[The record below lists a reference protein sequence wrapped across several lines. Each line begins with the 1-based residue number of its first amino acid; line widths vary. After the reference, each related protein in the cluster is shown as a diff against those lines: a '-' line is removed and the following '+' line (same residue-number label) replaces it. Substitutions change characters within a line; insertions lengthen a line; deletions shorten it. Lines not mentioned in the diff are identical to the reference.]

1 MFPLG
6 GNVKGSRGESSPEGD
21 LVIREAMCSDTDSR
35 PCSAHH
41 PRVHGVAATIF
52 VWLVTGL
59 SAIRADRVELAD
71 GRVLEGRFVLVPGVT
86 TDPRAA
92 PPETSATSILIC
104 DDELTRTM
112 VSKRRV
118 TKAEPGQ
125 TGPVPEQIPIPQ
137 RIASEGRRVA
147 GVGGILG
154 TTTFDDHGRRILSL
168 MTASGQLDIVQGIT
182 QITPRWTRLETV
194 AMENPHLLD
203 MRIAT
208 SSIPR
213 DALANVIDRG
223 IDRNDADER
232 LRVVRLYLQAE
243 RFEDAQR
250 ELDGVLQDFPDL
262 AGLAA
267 ERDGLTNLMHV
278 RLLEEIRLRSRVGQ
292 DRLAMRLLEN
302 FPTAD
307 AGGEIL
313 EEIREERD
321 RYRNAQAHAQ
331 RLVDALAERIEQLG
345 DEGDRQRATA
355 VTAEIRQQ
363 MTFATLERL
372 ATFERL
378 GLDAAMPID
387 RSVAIAISGWVQGAA
402 TATDNL
408 KLALSMVRVR
418 DHLRDYLRAGDRA
431 ARTEPRR
438 RLGDEEA
445 FDAATI
451 AGIARLMRPPLET
464 PPEQSPGLYELAIP
478 GLEGHEGTSC
488 LVQLPSEYDPLRSYP
503 AVVTLHA
510 SWSTPLNQIEWWAGL
525 PSPDGVRR
533 GQADRHGTIV
543 IAPQWGRPGQAA
555 YEYSAREHAAVLNA
569 VRAATKRFAIDTD
582 RIFLSGHSGGGDAAW
597 DIALAHP
604 DLWAGLVA
612 IAPAAGNYV
621 SHYWRNAESLPL
633 YLVGGE
639 LDAGIFQRNTMDLDR
654 YFAKGFD
661 ATYVEYRGRGHEH
674 FSDEIIRIFAW
685 MAIKKRTFFPAEIE
699 AVSMRP
705 WDSFFWWVE
714 MAGQPPRTI
723 VLPDDWPPPKGS
735 SPLTITAK
743 TTPGNSIVVRCGAA
757 DVTIWLSPEFIDF
770 RQPAT
775 VTLNSRRLFRGEIVP
790 DVDVMLEDL
799 RLRGDRQH
807 PFWAK
812 VQAE

>member
-1 MFPLG
+1 MNRDMLSLHARWQPPIVRR
-6 GNVKGSRGESSPEGD
+6 NVLP
-21 LVIREAMCSDTDSR
+21 V
-35 PCSAHH
+35 
-41 PRVHGVAATIF
+41 VVAA
-52 VWLVTGL
+52 
-59 SAIRADRVELAD
+59 AILCTVAWIPAARGDRVELAD
-71 GRVLEGRFVLVPGVT
+71 GRVLEGRFVLLPGVAV
-86 TDPRAA
+86 DPKAA
-92 PPETSATSILIC
+92 PPETTATSILVC

-118 TKAEPGQ
+118 VKAEPGQ
-125 TGPVPEQIPIPQ
+125 TGPVAESIPIPQ
-137 RIASEGRRVA
+137 RVAQEGRRVA

-154 TTTFDDHGRRILSL
+154 TTPFDDHGRRILSL
-168 MTASGQLDIVQGIT
+168 ITASGQLDIVQGIT
-182 QITPRWTRLETV
+182 HITPRWTSLETV
-194 AMENPHLLD
+194 AMERPHLLD

-213 DALANVIDRG
+213 DVLARVIDHG

-243 RFEDAQR
+243 RFDDARR
-250 ELDGVLQDFPDL
+250 ELDGVLRDFPDL
-262 AGLAA
+262 AGLTA
-267 ERDGLTNLMHV
+267 ERDGLANLMNA
-278 RLLEEIRLRSRVGQ
+278 RLLDEIRQRGRVGQ

-302 FPTAD
+302 FPVEGAS
-307 AGGEIL
+307 GEIL

-321 RYRNAQAHAQ
+321 RYRDAQARAQ
-331 RLVDALAERIEQLG
+331 RLVAAFAERTVQLG
-345 DEGDRQRATA
+345 DDGDRRQAEA
-355 VTAEIRQQ
+355 IVAEIRQQ
-363 MTFATLERL
+363 VTFATLERL

-378 GLDAAMPID
+378 GLDATMPVD
-387 RSVAIAISGWVQGAA
+387 RAVAIGISGWVQGAA

-408 KLALSMVRVR
+408 KLALSMARVR
-418 DHLRDYLRAGDRA
+418 DLVRDYLQAGEPARRA
-431 ARTEPRR
+431 ELRR
-438 RLGDEEA
+438 RLADEEA

-451 AGIARLMRPPLET
+451 AGIARLMRPPLEP
-464 PPEQSPGLYELAIP
+464 PPEQSPGLYELEVP
-478 GLEGHEGTSC
+478 GLEGQEGTTC

-503 AVVTLHA
+503 AVVSLHA
-510 SWSTPLNQIEWWAGL
+510 SWSTPLNQIEWWAGMTG
-525 PSPDGVRR
+525 PDGVRR

-543 IAPQWGRPGQAA
+543 IAPRWARVGQAA

-569 VRAATKRFAIDTD
+569 VRAATKRFAIDSD
-582 RIFLSGHSGGGDAAW
+582 RVFLSGHSMGGDAAW

-612 IAPAAGNYV
+612 VAPAAGNYV
-621 SHYWRNAESLPL
+621 THYWRNAESLSL

-639 LDAGIFQRNTMDLDR
+639 LDAATFQRNTMDLDR

-674 FSDEIIRIFAW
+674 FSDEILRIFGW
-685 MAIKKRTFFPAEIE
+685 MALKKRTFFPTEIE
-699 AVSMRP
+699 AVSLRP
-705 WDSFFWWVE
+705 WDNFFWWVE
-714 MAGQPPRTI
+714 LAGQPPRTI

-735 SPLTITAK
+735 APLSITAK

-775 VTLNSRRLFRGEIVP
+775 VTLNGRRLFRGEVTP
-790 DVDVMLEDL
+790 DLDVMLEDL

-812 VQAE
+812 LRTE

>member
-1 MFPLG
+1 MNPHGPSLMICDAL
-6 GNVKGSRGESSPEGD
+6 SRRAPPSLRWGY
-21 LVIREAMCSDTDSR
+21 
-35 PCSAHH
+35 
-41 PRVHGVAATIF
+41 VAAAI
-52 VWLVTGL
+52 VGSIAWPAAPLVRG
-59 SAIRADRVELAD
+59 DRVELTD
-71 GRVLEGRFVLVPGVT
+71 GRLLEGRFALLPGVAV
-86 TDPRAA
+86 DPKAA
-92 PPETSATSILIC
+92 PPETTSTSILVC

-118 TKAEPGQ
+118 VKAEPGQ
-125 TGPVPEQIPIPQ
+125 TGPVAERIPIPQ
-137 RIASEGRRVA
+137 RIAEEGRRVA

-154 TTTFDDHGRRILSL
+154 TTVFDDYGRRILSL

-182 QITPRWTRLETV
+182 QITPRWTSLETV
-194 AMENPHLLD
+194 AMERPHLLD

-208 SSIPR
+208 SSIPQ
-213 DALANVIDRG
+213 DVLARVIEHSIDR
-223 IDRNDADER
+223 DDANER

-243 RFEDAQR
+243 RFDEARR
-250 ELDGVLQDFPDL
+250 ELEGVLRDFPDL
-262 AGLAA
+262 ADLAA
-267 ERDGLTNLMHV
+267 ERDGLANLMNV
-278 RLLEEIRLRSRVGQ
+278 RLLEELRLRARVGQ
-292 DRLAMRLLEN
+292 DRLAMRLLDN
-302 FPTAD
+302 FPAEH
-307 AGGEIL
+307 ASGEIL
-313 EEIREERD
+313 EEVREERD
-321 RYRNAQAHAQ
+321 RYREARARGQ
-331 RLVDALAERIEQLG
+331 RLVAALGERAAQLG
-345 DEGDRQRATA
+345 DDSDRRQAEA
-355 VTAEIRQQ
+355 VVAEIREQ

-378 GLDAAMPID
+378 GLDPTMPVD
-387 RSVAIAISGWVQGAA
+387 RAVAIGISGWVQGAA

-408 KLALSMVRVR
+408 KLALSMARVR
-418 DHLRDYLRAGDRA
+418 GLLHDYLGAEERAG
-431 ARTEPRR
+431 RTEIRR
-438 RLGDEEA
+438 QLDNEEA

-451 AGIARLMRPPLET
+451 AGIARLMRPPLE
-464 PPEQSPGLYELAIP
+464 PPQERSPGLYELAIP
-478 GLEGHEGTSC
+478 GLEGQEQTTC
-488 LVQLPSEYDPLRSYP
+488 LVQLPSEYDPLRTYP

-510 SWSTPLNQIEWWAGL
+510 SWATPLNQIEWWAGL
-525 PSPDGVRR
+525 PGPDGVRR

-543 IAPQWGRPGQAA
+543 IAPQWGRAGQAA

-569 VRAATKRFAIDTD
+569 VRAATMRFAIDTD
-582 RIFLSGHSGGGDAAW
+582 RVFLSGHSSGGDAAW

-612 IAPAAGNYV
+612 IAPASGTYV

-639 LDAGIFQRNTMDLDR
+639 LDAGTFQRNTMDLDR

-699 AVSMRP
+699 AVSLRP

-714 MAGQPPRTI
+714 MADQPPRTI

-735 SPLTITAK
+735 SPLSITAK

-757 DVTIWLSPEFIDF
+757 AVTIWLSPEFIDF

-775 VTLNSRRLFRGEIVP
+775 VTLNGRRLFRGEIVP
-790 DVDVMLEDL
+790 DLDVMLEDL

-812 VQAE
+812 VEAKERRWQSGQ